1 MITIPTNGAWSQPNN
16 SDITGDIFSS
26 FGLDLTS
33 SKGKMRVGTRLLLG
47 LSSSGV
53 ATFDGVPIAF
63 REFNTAFG
71 NQIIGLAGQ
80 QVLGSS
86 ADYPGGGFALYGGT
100 RPVDLTSFNSD
111 MELYG
116 ADLYVTGS
124 DHLYKL
130 TPGATNFS
138 TALYSGLGTSVQ
150 HKLCAFSGTG
160 LLYVQAANNLIYSWD
175 GSAMTTS
182 GATSLALY
190 SAGRNNI
197 AWIKAGTDQV
207 WIGYNSNI
215 NSPSGRASILSWDGT
230 DIIPKHEYK
239 IDSPGTYGCVIKDD
253 VPWTMDAYG
262 RLLAWNGA
270 TFVEKAR
277 LNRRKDV
284 LLNMTASKAYVHSN
298 GMSLVGGKINILI
311 NGSYFDSTSTQDE
324 QIPSGVWEYDENIGL
339 YHKHAFGL
347 STASGTISD
356 WGAQRLAD
364 VGALQE
370 CNYPDSSAS
379 RNGTFV
385 AGVTYYTDATT
396 SLFGVFSDDSN
407 DALQKAGTYVLPKIQ
422 STNIT
427 DIWSKV
433 FLIYRQL
440 LAASDKITLKYR
452 TVADTAA
459 EITGTWVSATATT
472 STFTTTTDLSAYW
485 TSGTGGEVEV
495 VNGVG
500 AGRCAHITSITG
512 SGTYTVVIDEVIP
525 NITTTTFR
533 ARVAAWT
540 KITSLLPMTADWSEF
555 PLLSTIGTTWIQLK
569 MHMLFTG
576 KNEVSK
582 VQLVNKP
589 QQLAA

>member
-1 MITIPTNGAWSQPNN
+1 MQ
-16 SDITGDIFSS
+16 
-26 FGLDLTS
+26 
-33 SKGKMRVGTRLLLG
+33 
-47 LSSSGV
+47 
-53 ATFDGVPIAF
+53 
-63 REFNTAFG
+63 
-71 NQIIGLAGQ
+71 
-80 QVLGSS
+80 
-86 ADYPGGGFALYGGT
+86 
-100 RPVDLTSFNSD
+100 
-111 MELYG
+111 
-116 ADLYVTGS
+116 
-124 DHLYKL
+124 
-130 TPGATNFS
+130 
-138 TALYSGLGTSVQ
+138 
-150 HKLCAFSGTG
+150 
-160 LLYVQAANNLIYSWD
+160 
-175 GSAMTTS
+175 
-182 GATSLALY
+182 
-190 SAGRNNI
+190 
-197 AWIKAGTDQV
+197 
-207 WIGYNSNI
+207 
-215 NSPSGRASILSWDGT
+215 
-230 DIIPKHEYK
+230 
-239 IDSPGTYGCVIKDD
+239 
-253 VPWTMDAYG
+253 
-262 RLLAWNGA
+262 
-270 TFVEKAR
+270 
-277 LNRRKDV
+277 
-284 LLNMTASKAYVHSN
+284 
-298 GMSLVGGKINILI
+298 
-311 NGSYFDSTSTQDE
+311 
-324 QIPSGVWEYDENIGL
+324 
-339 YHKHAFGL
+339 
-347 STASGTISD
+347 
-356 WGAQRLAD
+356 
-364 VGALQE
+364 
-370 CNYPDSSAS
+370 
-379 RNGTFV
+379 
-385 AGVTYYTDATT
+385 
-396 SLFGVFSDDSN
+396 
-407 DALQKAGTYVLPKIQ
+407 KIQ